1 MATIRIEA
9 DQPELAERLR
19 AAFVAR
25 EPVEIGGENFL
36 LDKTR
41 LGLNEM
47 TAEGRHVQPV
57 RTEWDGMGLPPVG
70 TVCEALWSTVSGAAT
85 YATVKVL
92 AHDEDRAVYRF
103 LTLDRK
109 GEYGS
114 DTSAHIQG
122 FAAFRPIRTAEQIAA
137 DERLHRIRNALSD
150 VAKKVERW
158 NVALDCSVAITGAVE
173 AMIDAG
179 YRKHE

>member
-1 MATIRIEA
+1 MATIRIET

-19 AAFVAR
+19 AAVTAKATPRSSIPAR
-25 EPVEIGGENFL
+25 GWPA
-36 LDKTR
+36 
-41 LGLNEM
+41 
-47 TAEGRHVQPV
+47 AEGQHVQHV
-57 RTEWDGMGLPPVG
+57 RTEWDGAGLPPVG
-70 TVCEALWSTVSGAAT
+70 TVCEALWSTGSGAAT

-114 DTSAHIQG
+114 DTLHSIQG

-137 DERLHRIRNALSD
+137 DERRAAIDEMVRRFALHD
-150 VAKKVERW
+150 
-158 NVALDCSVAITGAVE
+158 LDLVPWRDLFAQ
-173 AMIDAG
+173 MYDAG
-179 YRKHE
+179 CLRP